1 MKYSRRTILFNCA
14 CFLTDCNAC
23 ELADIGCSDAP
34 IAVLAEEARKNY
46 LRAKKDK
53 DWKYYNKAMTDNFG
67 KDYAK
72 NFMVT
77 KAKVV

>member
-1 MKYSRRTILFNCA
+1 MFNCA

-23 ELADIGCSDAP
+23 KLADIGCSDAP
-34 IAVLAEEARKNY
+34 IAVLTEEARKNY

-53 DWKYYNKAMTDNFG
+53 DWKYYDKAMTDNFG